1 MSKDAVPDWAQDT
14 TPDWVAKPS
23 AAPAAPSAAAL
34 ENQARGDAGAATA
47 ATNKE
52 ESLVILQDQFQ
63 KAQQAYSAALAS
75 GEADRI
81 AREKANV
88 EGAAREINRVQPGA
102 APNVNHTVPGRMA
115 TAAKTVGQNMT
126 ENELAQRGA
135 YGTLGAGTAML
146 TTGAPIALYRTA
158 MAVKKA
164 LENRVPPAPAGTSA
178 APSAA
183 PAAAVPEVTPGA
195 GTTSGTSVV
204 PPSEQTIRILQG
216 GDSDTKGTSGRARQ
230 TGYNIQTA
238 QEAAIKAQ
246 LETLMRG
253 GMSELDARAYLAN
266 MPGLTATESGVIAP
280 RTAPVPTAGPRFSPS
295 VWRRERAIGPP
306 PWVGMGS
313 PTVGDVRPG
322 AGGTPAPAA
331 PAVPPPPPL
340 PAAPAGP
347 SVYESALNAVKD
359 YGTRAGRTFADV
371 AQHPLA
377 VSGAVGFGV
386 GSQAPEI
393 MEHLNKKDYG
403 GVAADI
409 GKGAAYGTIPALL
422 PAAVQRGLAVAG
434 PMAGAG
440 MNIYD
445 AGKRA
450 LNSDYT
456 GSMISGAGGLAAL
469 APLAI
474 SGPVGWTVGGLGMLT
489 PAIINY
495 LRDKEA
501 RERAGGG
508 RGFVNPQE
516 NYVPTRPVAGRDSSR
531 MSP

>member
-1 MSKDAVPDWAQDT
+1 MDKDAVPDWAQDA

-23 AAPAAPSAAAL
+23 AARAAPSAAAL
-34 ENQARGDAGAATA
+34 ENQAQGQAKSTAAATS
-47 ATNKE
+47 KE
-52 ESLVILQDQFQ
+52 ESLVILQDEFQ

-75 GEADRI
+75 GEADKI

-88 EGAAREINRVQPGA
+88 EGAARQINRIQPGA
-102 APNVNHTVPGRMA
+102 APDVDHTVPGRMA
-115 TAAKTVGQNMT
+115 TAAKTVGKNMP
-126 ENELAQRGA
+126 ESELAQRGA
-135 YGTLGAGTAML
+135 YGTLGAGAAML

-183 PAAAVPEVTPGA
+183 PAAAPAMVAPLGATP
-195 GTTSGTSVV
+195 VD
-204 PPSEQTIRILQG
+204 PLSEQTTRILQG
-216 GDSDTKGTSGRARQ
+216 GDSDTKGTTGRARQ
-230 TGYNIQTA
+230 EGYNIQTA
-238 QEAAIKAQ
+238 QAAAIKAQ

-266 MPGLTATESGVIAP
+266 MPGLTASPSGVIMP
-280 RTAPVPTAGPRFSPS
+280 RTEQVPTAGPRFSPS

-306 PWVGMGS
+306 PWAGMGA

-322 AGGTPAPAA
+322 AGGAPAPAA
-331 PAVPPPPPL
+331 PAVPSPPPL
-340 PAAPAGP
+340 PAAPVGP
-347 SVYESALNAVKD
+347 SAYASALNAAKD
-359 YGTRAGRTFADV
+359 YGTRAGRTFANIT
-371 AQHPLA
+371 QHPLA

-409 GKGAAYGTIPALL
+409 GRGAAYGTVPALL

-474 SGPVGWTVGGLGMLT
+474 SGPVGWTIGGLGVLT

-516 NYVPTRPVAGRDSSR
+516 NYVPTRPVVGRDPSR
-531 MSP
+531 MAP

>member
-1 MSKDAVPDWAQDT
+1 
-14 TPDWVAKPS
+14 
-23 AAPAAPSAAAL
+23 L
-34 ENQARGDAGAATA
+34 ENQARGDAGAAA
-47 ATNKE
+47 AVTNKE

-63 KAQQAYSAALAS
+63 KAQQAYSAALAL
-75 GEADRI
+75 GEADKI

-102 APNVNHTVPGRMA
+102 APEVDHTVPGRMT
-115 TAAKTVGQNMT
+115 TAAKTVGQNMPD
-126 ENELAQRGA
+126 NELAQRGA
-135 YGTLGAGTAML
+135 YGTLGAGATML
-146 TTGAPIALYRTA
+146 TTGAPIVVYRTA

-164 LENRVPPAPAGTSA
+164 LENRVPPVPAGTSA

-183 PAAAVPEVTPGA
+183 PAVATVAAAPIGGA
-195 GTTSGTSVV
+195 AAD
-204 PPSEQTIRILQG
+204 PLSEQTTRILQG
-216 GDSDTKGTSGRARQ
+216 GDSDTKGTTGRARQ
-230 TGYNIQTA
+230 EGYNIQTA
-238 QEAAIKAQ
+238 QSAAIKAQ

-266 MPGLTATESGVIAP
+266 MPGLTASPSGVIMP
-280 RTAPVPTAGPRFSPS
+280 RTDPVATAGPRFSPS

-313 PTVGDVRPG
+313 DPMDLRPSFV
-322 AGGTPAPAA
+322 TPKAAPAA
-331 PAVPPPPPL
+331 PVAPPPPPL

-347 SVYESALNAVKD
+347 SAYESALSAVKD
-359 YGTRAGRTFADV
+359 YGTRAGRTFANIT
-371 AQHPLA
+371 QHPLA
-377 VSGAVGFGV
+377 LSGAIGFGV

-393 MEHLNKKDYG
+393 TEHLHKNDYG
-403 GVAADI
+403 GVAKDVAT
-409 GKGAAYGTIPALL
+409 GAAYGTLPALL
-422 PAAVQRGLAVAG
+422 PAAVQRGAAVAG
-434 PMAGAG
+434 PFIASAG
-440 MNIYD
+440 NVYD

-450 LNSDYT
+450 FAGDYT

-469 APLAI
+469 APLVL
-474 SGPVGWTVGGLGMLT
+474 SGPPGWAVGGLGAIT

-516 NYVPTRPVAGRDSSR
+516 NYVPTRPVVGRDPFR

>member
-1 MSKDAVPDWAQDT
+1 MSKDAVPDWAQDAA
-14 TPDWVAKPS
+14 PDWAAKPS
-23 AAPAAPSAAAL
+23 AARAAPSAAAL
-34 ENQARGDAGAATA
+34 ENQAQGQAKSDTA
-47 ATNKE
+47 AADKE
-52 ESLVILQDQFQ
+52 GKLTILLDEFGKQ
-63 KAQQAYSAALAS
+63 QQAYSAALAS
-75 GEADRI
+75 GDADKI
-81 AREKANV
+81 ARTKAEV

-102 APNVNHTVPGRMA
+102 APDVNHTVPGRMA
-115 TAAKTVGQNMT
+115 TAAKTVGQNMPD
-126 ENELAQRGA
+126 NELAQRGA
-135 YGTLGAGTAML
+135 YGLFGAGTAMA
-146 TTGAPIALYRTA
+146 TTGAPIVVYRTVVGA
-158 MAVKKA
+158 KKA
-164 LENRVPPAPAGTSA
+164 LENRTPPVPAGTSA
-178 APSAA
+178 APAVASVAAA
-183 PAAAVPEVTPGA
+183 PVAAAPIGGA
-195 GTTSGTSVV
+195 AAD
-204 PPSEQTIRILQG
+204 PLSEQTTRILQG
-216 GDSDTKGTSGRARQ
+216 GDSDTKGTTGRARQ
-230 TGYNIQTA
+230 EGYNIQTA
-238 QEAAIKAQ
+238 QAAAIKAQ

-266 MPGLTATESGVIAP
+266 MPGLTASPSGVIMP
-280 RTAPVPTAGPRFSPS
+280 RTEQVPTAGPRFSPS

-306 PWVGMGS
+306 PWAGMGA

-322 AGGTPAPAA
+322 AGGAPAPAA

-340 PAAPAGP
+340 PAAPVGP
-347 SVYESALNAVKD
+347 SAYESALSAVKD
-359 YGTRAGRTFADV
+359 YGTRAGRTFANIT
-371 AQHPLA
+371 QHPLA

-409 GKGAAYGTIPALL
+409 GRGAAYGTVPALL

-474 SGPVGWTVGGLGMLT
+474 SGPVGWTIGGLGVLT

-516 NYVPTRPVAGRDSSR
+516 NYVPTRPVVGRDPSR
-531 MSP
+531 MAP